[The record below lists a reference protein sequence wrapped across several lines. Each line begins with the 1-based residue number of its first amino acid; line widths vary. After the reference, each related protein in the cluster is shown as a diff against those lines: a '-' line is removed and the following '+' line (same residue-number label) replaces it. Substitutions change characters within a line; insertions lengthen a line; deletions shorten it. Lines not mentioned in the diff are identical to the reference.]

1 MKSIKNF
8 KYLRV
13 VNNMSFKD
21 KRGYF
26 KELLIEKKI
35 KKKFPFLVMSYSKKN
50 VIRGL
55 HLQFNNSQGKYVS
68 VIKGKIFDVCV
79 DLRKDS
85 KTFGK
90 YFSVIISEKNSK
102 SIFVPPGFAHGFC
115 ALDKE
120 NYVIYSC
127 TKYRDAKSE
136 VAINF
141 NDRKLKIKWPV
152 KKAIVSKKDKSAI
165 SFNEYLNSL
174 DIFLIDFVNLP
185 ICLMNAGK
193 SLGPITTIT
202 TMLTNNNSPQPK
214 LNIGII
220 YLRL

>member
-1 MKSIKNF
+1 MKKNN
-8 KYLRV
+8 KTKELV
-13 VNNMSFKD
+13 IVNNQSYKD

-26 KELLIEKKI
+26 KEILVEKKI
-35 KKKFPFLVMSYSKKN
+35 KKRFPFLVMSYSKKN

-55 HLQFNNSQGKYVS
+55 HLQLNNSQGKYIS

-79 DLRKDS
+79 DLRKNS

-90 YFSVIISEKNSK
+90 YFSKIISEKNSK

-120 NYVIYSC
+120 NYVIYCC

-141 NDRKLKIKWPV
+141 NDRKLKIKWPI

-165 SFNEYLNSL
+165 SFNEYVKKYVYN
-174 DIFLIDFVNLP
+174 
-185 ICLMNAGK
+185 
-193 SLGPITTIT
+193 
-202 TMLTNNNSPQPK
+202 
-214 LNIGII
+214 
-220 YLRL
+220 R